1 MFTDL
6 NSFYK
11 SKVWKETRE
20 RIMYDRM
27 TEQGEVLDEMTGQPI
42 YNKYD
47 MIFHHKIELTLENVN
62 DVDISLNPDNIMIVS
77 FKSHNEIH
85 QRWGFNKKEVYLVHG
100 AVCSGKTSWVKSQMG
115 RNSMM
120 VDLDSIWE
128 CISNNPRYIKP
139 DSLKSDVFAIY
150 NTIIDNVAKRLG
162 NWTDCYVITTK
173 PFVMDR
179 KRLADRLGAKVIHI
193 DTPKATCLERLYKDE
208 SRQLVVKEY
217 EGYINDYFNQFQPDE
232 MI

>member
-11 SKVWKETRE
+11 SKVWKEQKLYLYEKRLT
-20 RIMYDRM
+20 DD
-27 TEQGEVLDEMTGQPI
+27 GELLCQHCGKAI
-42 YNKYD
+42 YKKYD
-47 MIFHHKIELTLENVN
+47 AILHHKIELTLENVN
-62 DVDISLNPDNIMIVS
+62 DVNISLNEDNLIWLH
-77 FKSHNEIH
+77 FRCHNEIH
-85 QRWGFNKKEVYLVHG
+85 ERWGFNKKQVYLVHG
-100 AVCSGKTSWVKSQMG
+100 AVCSGKSTWAKSQMG
-115 RNSMM
+115 RNDLI
-120 VDLDSIWE
+120 VDMDSIWE

-139 DSLKSDVFAIY
+139 NTLKTDVFAIY
-150 NTIIDNVAKRLG
+150 NTIIDNIAHRLG
-162 NWTDCYVITTK
+162 SWSNCYVITTK

-179 KRLADRLGAKVIHI
+179 KRLADKLGAKVIHI
-193 DTPKATCLERLYKDE
+193 DTPKEECLNRLYKDE